1 MTPPRTLLIDTCVL
15 INLLASGEI
24 KAVLEVAARQSLIC
38 SAVEKESI
46 YLRADEPQDGL
57 EDVNL
62 RPLIEEGILTVCDI
76 ETPEEE
82 LLYVN
87 YASALDDGEAMT
99 LAIALSR
106 HWSLA
111 TDERKARRLF
121 LEAANNTDLLT
132 TTSELIKK
140 WSEAKRISSDR
151 VKSILLQIEN
161 RARYRP
167 PAWDV
172 NNQWWTDVCQ

>member
-1 MTPPRTLLIDTCVL
+1 MTPPRILLIDTCVL

-24 KAVLEVAARQSLIC
+24 KAILKVAARQALIC

-46 YLRADEPQDGL
+46 YLRADDPQDGL

-62 RPLIEEGILTVCDI
+62 RPLIEDRVLAVCDI

-82 LLYVN
+82 MLYVN

-99 LAIALSR
+99 LAIALAR
-106 HWSLA
+106 NWSLA

-121 LEAANNTDLLT
+121 LETANNADLLT
-132 TTSELIKK
+132 TTSTLIKE
-140 WSEAKRISSDR
+140 WSEAKRVSPDR
-151 VKSILLQIEN
+151 IKSILLQIES
-161 RARYRP
+161 RARYRS

-172 NNQWWTDVCQ
+172 NNQWWIDACQ